1 MQRYFCIN
9 CKKSF
14 QHKRR
19 NNKLKEN
26 IFNEYIWQRQTYSDL
41 AEKHNKS
48 QKWVQRKLDEV
59 EVKSIIKLNPQP
71 LVVIADVTFFSRLN
85 GLCVFREPNLKKN
98 IWWKF
103 TDYERIRIY
112 ETGRKHLERNGFKIK
127 AVVLD
132 GRKGVRGVFEDIPV
146 QMCHF
151 HQKQIIRRHLTLNPK
166 LEASIELKE
175 IVHTLANT
183 NENDFTD
190 KLNTWHK
197 KWKDFL
203 KERTADFETGKWFY
217 THKKLRSAY
226 RSLKNN
232 LPFLFTYQKYP
243 ELNIPNTTNSL
254 DGYFGSLKN
263 KLNVH
268 RGLNKERAKKVIV
281 ELLKGKKLPK

>member
-1 MQRYFCIN
+1 MYKCQKCNKYFQN
-9 CKKSF
+9 
-14 QHKRR
+14 KRR
-19 NNKLKEN
+19 DKKLKEN
-26 IFNEYIWQRQTYSDL
+26 LLDQYIWKRQTYSDL

-48 QKWVQRKLDEV
+48 EKWVQRKLDEV
-59 EVKSIIKLNPQP
+59 KVKSIVKLNPQP
-71 LVVIADVTFFSRLN
+71 LVVVADVTFFSRQN

-103 TDYERIRIY
+103 TDYERIKIY
-112 ETGRKHLERNGFKIK
+112 ETGRKHLEKNGFKIK

-132 GRKGVRGVFEDIPV
+132 GRRGVRSVFEGIPV

-151 HQKQIIRRHLTLNPK
+151 HQKQIVRRQLTLNPK

-175 IVHTLANT
+175 IVSTLANT
-183 NENDFTD
+183 DETAFTN
-190 KLNTWHK
+190 KLNTWHE

-203 KERTADFETGKWFY
+203 KEKTTDFKTGKWFY
-217 THKKLRSAY
+217 THKKIRSAY
-226 RSLKNN
+226 HSLKTN
-232 LPFLFTYQKYP
+232 LPFLFTYQRYP

-254 DGYFGSLKN
+254 DGFFGSLKN

-268 RGLNKERAKKVIV
+268 RGLSRKRAKKVVV